1 VGATLGQQLFAII
14 NSTVV
19 TPYPVFQPPCQGP
32 LYVGLIEELN
42 KNLPPEW
49 PSVSDLRTDVYPQPG
64 LYVLN
69 TVSSIVSNLPQP
81 NLPAG
86 CQPTDWLDVR
96 TQILTE
102 LDYLQD
108 LYDFQIAFQVG
119 TLAVAEA
126 MTSSFDTAVNTINNN
141 SSNGSMAILGILSD
155 IVEMAEV
162 FQAASAVST
171 ILGSYLAILSSI
183 PGSSGVTGQ
192 LDQLQTQLKLMI
204 DNANTAAGD
213 VYAPICADWGK
224 LQDFIQLLP
233 SLEAQAQQTDYNT
246 IGNLYEISVYQAVL
260 PSIMAIVYYQGE
272 NWGSC
277 ADPSNTSQA
286 LAVIPGQ
293 TALGQYNGVLCSR
306 LTGVPPN
313 GLGVSMTDICS
324 RSAGWSGLNYW
335 WCAQSDPSAYWSCT
349 NETPQI
355 ESNVVTVTGSMIV
368 GLSYVTGSLQVTP
381 GQSYSSD
388 VTVALEAESTQWAI
402 TALANRQGS
411 SDIATAFVKAV
422 GGSGYAF
429 SPSSSSTRTP
439 GKLNLYFAVLL
450 TLSTSQGTT
459 TVGPVYLG
467 QGHTFLSNNWWIG
480 GEAVTYDNGSATL
493 SAGGARFSISGGVSS
508 FLLMPTS

>member
-81 NLPAG
+81 NLPSG

-233 SLEAQAQQTDYNT
+233 SLEGLQHDRQSLRDQRLPGGSALDHGDCLLPRRELGLLRRPVEHQSSPRRDPGSDRART
-246 IGNLYEISVYQAVL
+246 IQRGPLLPPDRCPAERFGREHDRHLLPISRMERTELLVVRPVRSIGLLELHQRDSANRIQRSDGHGLDDRWPQLRHGLASSHARPILFKRRDSCTRGGIDPMGDHSARQPPRLLRHRDRVCQSRWRLGIRFFAEQLLDAHAGKIELVFRRAAHAVDV
-260 PSIMAIVYYQGE
+260 SR
-272 NWGSC
+272 NDNRW
-277 ADPSNTSQA
+277 
-286 LAVIPGQ
+286 
-293 TALGQYNGVLCSR
+293 SR
-306 LTGVPPN
+306 LPRPG
-313 GLGVSMTDICS
+313 
-324 RSAGWSGLNYW
+324 
-335 WCAQSDPSAYWSCT
+335 AYVF
-349 NETPQI
+349 EQQL
-355 ESNVVTVTGSMIV
+355 VDRRRGRD
-368 GLSYVTGSLQVTP
+368 L
-381 GQSYSSD
+381 
-388 VTVALEAESTQWAI
+388 
-402 TALANRQGS
+402 
-411 SDIATAFVKAV
+411 
-422 GGSGYAF
+422 
-429 SPSSSSTRTP
+429 
-439 GKLNLYFAVLL
+439 
-450 TLSTSQGTT
+450 
-459 TVGPVYLG
+459 
-467 QGHTFLSNNWWIG
+467 
-480 GEAVTYDNGSATL
+480 
-493 SAGGARFSISGGVSS
+493 
-508 FLLMPTS
+508 